1 MTDPMELMLA
11 DLREK
16 YEALPTARS
25 FARLYDDP
33 EWGHMFAVLHKRLND
48 HFTAINGRAK
58 STHHYW
64 ADNSRDLL
72 TLIDD
77 IEAELHL
84 LNRSGREVEL
94 IGPYEDALE
103 RCRPWLSPSGGS
115 HVPDDFDPIRVVT
128 YDPVFVYAAS
138 NIRLEKQPKPV
149 PLKMV
154 GSGSYAHVYSYL
166 DPDYGIQFAVKRA
179 KRGLGGRDLERFKQ
193 EYEVLKGLS
202 YPYVVEVYR
211 YDATLNEYRMEYC
224 DTTLREYVSRKN
236 STLSF
241 AARKRIALQF
251 LYGINFLH
259 HQGLLHR
266 DISLQNVLVKVFD
279 AGAVLVKLSDF
290 GLVKDQSK
298 EFTRTQTEMKGTLVD
313 PMLESF
319 KDYAV
324 VNEVYTIAW
333 VLAYIFKGR
342 ESLPPASDDVGRIIH
357 KCAINDLG
365 LRYQTVAEVIADVER
380 LEAPS
385 VQPTA

>member
-1 MTDPMELMLA
+1 MELMLA

>member
-1 MTDPMELMLA
+1 MELMLA

-16 YEALPTARS
+16 YDALPTGRA

-48 HFTAINGRAK
+48 HFAAINGRAK

-72 TLIDD
+72 MLIDD
-77 IEAELHL
+77 IENELHL
-84 LNRSGREVEL
+84 LNRSGRDVEL
-94 IGPYEDALE
+94 IDAYEDALQ

-115 HVPDDFDPIRVVT
+115 KVPDDFDPIRVVT

-138 NIRLEKQPKPV
+138 NIRLEKQQKPV

-154 GSGSYAHVYSYL
+154 GTGSYAHVYSYV

-179 KRGLGGRDLERFKQ
+179 KRGLGDRDLERFKQ

-224 DTTLREYVSRKN
+224 DTTLREYINRKN

-290 GLVKDQSK
+290 GLVKDKSR

-333 VLAYIFKGR
+333 VLAYVFKGR
-342 ESLPPASDDVGRIIH
+342 ESLPPANDDIGRIIH

>member
-1 MTDPMELMLA
+1 M
-11 DLREK
+11 
-16 YEALPTARS
+16 
-25 FARLYDDP
+25 
-33 EWGHMFAVLHKRLND
+33 
-48 HFTAINGRAK
+48 
-58 STHHYW
+58 
-64 ADNSRDLL
+64 
-72 TLIDD
+72 
-77 IEAELHL
+77 
-84 LNRSGREVEL
+84 
-94 IGPYEDALE
+94 
-103 RCRPWLSPSGGS
+103 
-115 HVPDDFDPIRVVT
+115 PDDFDPIRVVT

>member
-1 MTDPMELMLA
+1 MELMLA

-115 HVPDDFDPIRVVT
+115 HVPDDFDPIQVVT